1 MDPADPSPCV
11 SGRRPHPISA
21 LPSRQRQARASVKG
35 STTSSE
41 PAGAAAE
48 ALVAADLFASV
59 LSWRDLGHSE
69 TPVVALERPL
79 PGIARCVIA
88 PVPLLWLPVSD
99 RPARHRS
106 RRVRCLAVDDA
117 GNLAAPEAVFT
128 GDAEALL
135 AGIRHHLF
143 RSARSLPADG
153 DSTPRLDTVAALR
166 DPANWGLWARG
177 GPDQPLAVAW
187 QWAMQVQQSRERADA
202 RLSPGSVLHLVR
214 QLGRRLQWCVDWVIG
229 GLPRR
234 IGTAMLERPD
244 LGHGLARHLLL
255 LAHGHGGAAPRHV
268 EQALRCEALPTL
280 RWAVKD
286 AGLAQTLFAGRSMP
300 RELCRVAGV
309 GASAIR
315 HVARQARCIP
325 DLSPPR
331 WRDLLTVL
339 DRLPAQRR
347 PLGSSQWGRLAAL
360 AGVVARSTDPCDPN
374 ARTVAIEALL
384 AGARRMALGNGIER
398 GEDRGWQGVLL
409 EDDSAEELAR
419 LVCALNHE
427 ASGDGPLAALRRI
440 TVAADPERA
449 GSGGDLA
456 SRLVDALGRGSAEEF
471 GGLWLALLP
480 PVPSMRLNGCTLSL
494 LRAMHDVLG
503 LGRAL
508 RNCLDGAK
516 AVLTYLVSLRCLV
529 GIVDDRGE
537 PIGMVALLL
546 ERSSDDVLLQV
557 SQALGPHN
565 KPLSDDVAAAAR
577 QFVGWVAGQPASFE
591 GFMRVGE
598 ALGRL
603 GSRAGS

>member
-1 MDPADPSPCV
+1 M
-11 SGRRPHPISA
+11 
-21 LPSRQRQARASVKG
+21 KG
-35 STTSSE
+35 STLSRE

-48 ALVAADLFASV
+48 ALAAADLFASV

-69 TPVVALERPL
+69 TPVVALDRPL

-88 PVPLLWLPVSD
+88 PVPLLWLPVAD
-99 RPARHRS
+99 RPSRHPS

-135 AGIRHHLF
+135 AGIRHHLL
-143 RSARSLPADG
+143 RAACSLPAG
-153 DSTPRLDTVAALR
+153 DDSSPRLDTVAALR

-187 QWAMQVQQSRERADA
+187 QWAMQVQQSREPAGA
-202 RLSPGSVLHLVR
+202 QVSPGRALQLVR
-214 QLGRRLQWCVDWVIG
+214 QLGRRLQWCIDWVIG
-229 GLPRR
+229 ALPGP
-234 IGTAMLERPD
+234 IGTALLERPD
-244 LGHGLARHLLL
+244 LGHGLARHLVG
-255 LAHGHGGAAPRHV
+255 LAQRRGGAAPRHV

-280 RWAVKD
+280 RWAAED

-300 RELCRVAGV
+300 RELCLLAGV
-309 GASAIR
+309 GASAVR

-325 DLSPPR
+325 DLPPPR

-360 AGVVARSTDPCDPN
+360 ARVVAQSIDRRDPN
-374 ARTVAIEALL
+374 AREVAIDALL
-384 AGARRMALGNGIER
+384 AGARRMALGSGVER

-409 EDDSAEELAR
+409 EGDSAEELAR
-419 LVCALNHE
+419 LVCLLNRE
-427 ASGDGPLAALRRI
+427 ASGEAPLAALRRI
-440 TVAADPERA
+440 TVAADSERA
-449 GSGGDLA
+449 GTGGDLA
-456 SRLVDALGRGSAEEF
+456 SRLVEALGRGSAEEF
-471 GGLWLALLP
+471 GDLWLDLLP
-480 PVPSMRLNGCTLSL
+480 PVPPTRLDGCTLSL
-494 LRAMHDVLG
+494 LRSMRDVLRF
-503 LGRAL
+503 GRAL
-508 RNCLDGAK
+508 RNCVNGAK
-516 AVLTYLVSLRCLV
+516 TVLTYLVSLRCLV

-537 PIGMVALLL
+537 PIGLVALLL
-546 ERSSDDVLLQV
+546 ERSVDEVLLQV

-565 KPLSDDVAAAAR
+565 KPLPHNVDAAVR
-577 QFVGWVAGQPASFE
+577 QFAEWLAGQPASFE